1 MASVAISVDFSD
13 SSGVEVPGPE
23 RFVRLL
29 AQCAQAIGV
38 EGEAECNLS
47 FVSPEEITVLNEE
60 HMHHEGPTDVLSFA
74 ISFEPEFGLE
84 IPRILGEILVC
95 PQVAAANAPEH
106 AGGSHNGS
114 MQDEIALLVVH
125 GLLHLSGMDHEIDEE
140 AEVMESREQELLAEF
155 YYGVSR

>member
-1 MASVAISVDFSD
+1 MAISIDFSD
-13 SSGVEVPGPE
+13 SSGLDLPEPE

-29 AQCAQAIGV
+29 ARCAQAIGV
-38 EGEAECNLS
+38 EGEAECHLS
-47 FVSPEEITVLNEE
+47 FISPDEMTGLNEE

-84 IPRILGEILVC
+84 IPRILGEILIC

-114 MQDEIALLVVH
+114 LDDEIALLVVH
-125 GLLHLSGMDHEIDEE
+125 GLLHLSGMDHEVDEE
-140 AEVMESREQELLAEF
+140 AEAMESREQELLAEF